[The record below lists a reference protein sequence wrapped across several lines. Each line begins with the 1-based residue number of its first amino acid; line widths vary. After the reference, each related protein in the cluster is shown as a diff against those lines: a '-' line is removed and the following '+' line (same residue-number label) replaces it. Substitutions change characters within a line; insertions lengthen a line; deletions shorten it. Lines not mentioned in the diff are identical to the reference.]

1 MHAPLPAKL
10 PSGQVWNVEVEL
22 ATRLGPTTHAAALV
36 VEMARP
42 DAHDVQRVAEQ
53 AVQPARPLAQAVQRV
68 AEHAVQPGRQARQS
82 PLGLSAK
89 PGAQTEHRV
98 GLADDGVDDGAS
110 AQPALQLHDPLPLPQ
125 TPFMQPHAA
134 GVVTLAAALRQRPV
148 PVMPA
153 SQVEPD
159 AHEQVVHDAPKRP
172 DAH

>member
-36 VEMARP
+36 VET
-42 DAHDVQRVAEQ
+42 
-53 AVQPARPLAQAVQRV
+53 ARPLAQAVQRV

-110 AQPALQLHDPLPLPQ
+110 AQPALQLHEPLPLPQ
-125 TPFMQPHAA
+125 TPFVHPHAA